1 MRILPDFG
9 PARANPAFRRLL
21 IGGLLSSLGSAMTT
35 FAVTLQI
42 WELSRSSLAVGL
54 LGLTFIPVLIVG
66 LYGGAIA
73 DAVDRRRLALYTT
86 AGLMVVSAAFAA
98 QAYAQLG
105 QLWLLYLL
113 AAVQAMLRGLGSPAR
128 RTFVPRLVPA
138 EKLTA
143 AIALNTLTG
152 RIAMLVGP
160 ALAGVIT
167 GAWGLKTCYAVDA
180 VSFVA
185 SLYATVRLPAMHAAV
200 RGPRGSRGR
209 ARPSLRAT
217 ADGLRFIRHRPV
229 LVAAFLT
236 DLDAMLLGLPVA
248 LFPALNAAHFGG
260 SPQTL
265 GLLNAAPGL
274 GGLLSAALSGPAAR
288 ASRHG
293 RGMLAGTM
301 IWGLAIAWF
310 GLTRNLPLA
319 LVMLAVAGAADTLT
333 VIFRSSMVQT
343 VTPDEF
349 RGRVSSVEYIIG
361 AGGSP
366 VGNVEAGVVA
376 SLTSPVISAVSG
388 GIGCFAVAVGIVFAF
403 PAFTRYRA
411 EPAAQTAPQPAAETA
426 PTTQA

>member
-35 FAVTLQI
+35 FAVMLQI
-42 WELSRSSLAVGL
+42 WDLSRSSLAVGL

-73 DAVDRRRLALYTT
+73 DAVDRRKLALYTT

-113 AAVQAMLRGLGSPAR
+113 AAVQAVLRGLGSPAR

-138 EKLTA
+138 GKLTA

-152 RIAMLVGP
+152 RITMLVGP
-160 ALAGVIT
+160 ALAGLIT

-185 SLYATVRLPAMHAAV
+185 SLYATVRLPAMHAAAK
-200 RGPRGSRGR
+200 GSRASGGR
-209 ARPSLRAT
+209 GRPSLRAT

-301 IWGLAIAWF
+301 IWGLAIAGF

-366 VGNVEAGVVA
+366 VGNVEAGLVA

-388 GIGCFAVAVGIVFAF
+388 GLGCFAVAVAIVFAF

-411 EPAAQTAPQPAAETA
+411 EPAAQNAPQTV